1 MSRFLPLSDA
11 DRQEMLRRIGVERI
25 DSLFDSIP
33 ADGRFTGT
41 LNVPML
47 AEQEL
52 VAELKKLADR
62 NVTDIRS
69 FAGAGVY
76 AHYVPAS
83 VDSVAAREEFLT
95 AYTPYQP
102 EISQGTLQ
110 VIFEYQSLMCA
121 ITGMDVSNASM
132 YDGATAF
139 AEAILMAH
147 RATKK
152 KNSVLVS
159 AAIHPHYRKV
169 AEVYLRNLGIDMIL
183 VPAADHTT
191 DLESLS
197 EQLDNDDVFA
207 VAFGYPNFF
216 GVIEPIDRIV
226 EMVREKA
233 PKALA
238 ISVTQEPLAF
248 GLIEP
253 PGEFGVDI
261 AVGEAQ
267 SFGNYP
273 GFGGP
278 LLGFLTTRDKL
289 VRHMPGRVCGR
300 TRDLDG
306 KTGYVLTLS
315 AREQHIRREKATSNI
330 CSNQGWCML
339 RATIYLALLGRDG
352 YLELAQLNHDLAEY
366 AKSRINGTKEF
377 AVVDAPT
384 FNEFVV
390 TTSGNLNTFRKRAIE
405 QGVFPG
411 VRLGKFGLDGNS
423 FLVTVTEMN
432 TREDIDRLVEL
443 MEVSA

>member
-11 DRQEMLRRIGVERI
+11 DRQDMLRRIGAERI
-25 DSLFDSIP
+25 DTLFESIP
-33 ADGRFTGT
+33 ADGRFPGT
-41 LNVPML
+41 LDVPKL
-47 AEQEL
+47 SEQEL
-52 VAELKKLADR
+52 VAEFKNLASR
-62 NVTDIRS
+62 NLTDIRS

-76 AHYVPAS
+76 AHYIPAS
-83 VDSVAAREEFLT
+83 VDAIAAREEFLT

-110 VIFEYQSLMCA
+110 TIFEYQSLMCE

-139 AEAILMAH
+139 AEGILMAH
-147 RATKK
+147 RASKK
-152 KNSVLVS
+152 RNTVLVS
-159 AAIHPHYRKV
+159 GAIHPHYRKV
-169 AEVYLRNLGIDMIL
+169 AEVYLRNLGIRMVMI
-183 VPAADHTT
+183 PASNYAMDLDVLADAVG
-191 DLESLS
+191 D
-197 EQLDNDDVFA
+197 DDVFA

-216 GVIEPIDRIV
+216 GVVEPIDRIT
-226 EMVREKA
+226 EMVREQN
-233 PKALA
+233 PKALL
-238 ISVTQEPLAF
+238 ITVTQEPMAF
-248 GLIEP
+248 GLIAP

-273 GFGGP
+273 AFGGP
-278 LLGFLTTRDKL
+278 LLGFLTTQDKL

-339 RATIYLALLGRDG
+339 RAAVYLSLLGRDG
-352 YLELAQLNHDLAEY
+352 FVEVAQLNHDLAEY
-366 AKSRINGTKEF
+366 ARERINGTAGF
-377 AVVDAPT
+377 TVFQQPT

-390 TTSGNLNTFRKRAIE
+390 TARNGLDEFRKRAIAS
-405 QGVFPG
+405 GVFPG
-411 VRLGKFGLDGNS
+411 VRLGKFGLDKNS
-423 FLVTVTEMN
+423 FLVAVTEMN
-432 TREDIDRLVEL
+432 STADIDQLVSL
-443 MEVSA
+443 MEVTG